1 MDDEINYEEMVQDGL
16 RGVVRETLERVAE
29 EGIIGLHHFYIS
41 FNTNFPGVQLSEALK
56 ERHPE
61 EMTIVLQHQFW
72 GLEVEDDGFY
82 VTLSFND
89 TQERIYTPF
98 AALLSFM
105 DPSVKFGLQF
115 TPPPIFDLEEEAL
128 AIESM
133 ESGAPVKADSGDGG
147 KDNVVTLDAFRDNKK
162 K

>member
-41 FNTNFPGVQLSEALK
+41 FNTEFPGVQLSQALK

-72 GLEVEDDGFY
+72 GLEVDDDGFY

-89 TQERIYTPF
+89 TQERIYMPF

-115 TPPPIFDLEEEAL
+115 TPPPIFDLDEETL
-128 AIESM
+128 AIESV
-133 ESGAPVKADSGDGG
+133 ENGHSPKVGSSGDD

>member
-1 MDDEINYEEMVQDGL
+1 MDDEINYEELVQDGL
-16 RGVVRETLERVAE
+16 RGVVRETLVRVAE
-29 EGIIGLHHFYIS
+29 EGMIGLHHFYIS
-41 FNTNFPGVQLSEALK
+41 FSTEYPGVQLGESLK

-72 GLEVEDDGFY
+72 GLEVDDEGFF

-89 TQERIYTPF
+89 TQERIYIPF
-98 AALLSFM
+98 NALLSFM

-115 TPPPIFDLEEEAL
+115 SPPPVFDLEETAVVEGPAEQD
-128 AIESM
+128 AK
-133 ESGAPVKADSGDGG
+133 PVKDDEN

>member
-1 MDDEINYEEMVQDGL
+1 MDDEINYEELVQDGL
-16 RGVVRETLERVAE
+16 RGVVRETLARVAE
-29 EGIIGLHHFYIS
+29 EGMIGLHHFYIS
-41 FNTNFPGVQLSEALK
+41 FSTEYPGVKLSKALK

-72 GLEVEDDGFY
+72 GLEVEDEGFF

-89 TQERIYTPF
+89 TQEQIYVPYN
-98 AALLSFM
+98 ALLSFM

-115 TPPPIFDLEEEAL
+115 SPPPVFDVEDESPLLEGDVP
-128 AIESM
+128 ES
-133 ESGAPVKADSGDGG
+133 SKKDKDN
-147 KDNVVTLDAFRDNKK
+147 KDNVVTLDTFRDNKK